1 MRGVDFLGGGM
12 IKNNKMG
19 RGKMTS
25 DVGLNEPRR
34 KTLVDEDHANA
45 ASAVHG
51 AGDETLHEM

>member
-1 MRGVDFLGGGM
+1 M
-12 IKNNKMG
+12 KS
-19 RGKMTS
+19 TPEP
-25 DVGLNEPRR
+25 NEPRR